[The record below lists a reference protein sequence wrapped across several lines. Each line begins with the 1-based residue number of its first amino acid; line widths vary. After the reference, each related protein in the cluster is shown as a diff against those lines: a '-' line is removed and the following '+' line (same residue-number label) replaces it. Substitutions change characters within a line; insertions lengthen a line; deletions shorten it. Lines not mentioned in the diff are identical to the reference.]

1 MDFQKNING
10 LRAIAVLLVLLHH
23 FGVPGFRAGFIGVD
37 IFFVISG
44 YLITRNIVANV
55 DSGSFRLGTFYVAR
69 LRRIAPHWWSPAWVP
84 HWHSRPS

>member
-1 MDFQKNING
+1 
-10 LRAIAVLLVLLHH
+10 VLLVLLHH

-55 DSGSFRLGTFYVAR
+55 DGSFRLGTFYVAR